1 MMARRQAR
9 THARPSRTEPFHR
22 CRAGIVRLLILLM
35 VAWLLSGCRGTCG
48 VSKPASEPVA
58 GQAETPVP
66 AAPEQAAAPAVEPP
80 AAPDVEPAAEP
91 AKGIADLGPGEQVR
105 LFDGQSLGQWKVTD
119 FGGQGDV
126 YVKDGAIYL
135 EMGSYAT
142 GITWT
147 GPIIRMNYEITLEAM
162 RVEGND
168 FFCALTFP
176 VADKPCTMVLGGWGG
191 TLCGLSN
198 IDYYDA
204 SENPT
209 TTFYSFKKQTW
220 YHVRLRVVPNRI
232 TAWLDGEQLVD
243 IDTTDRKIDIRAEM
257 DLCQPLGIATWVTTG
272 AVRNIFLTKLPDPV
286 F

>member
-1 MMARRQAR
+1 MMVLSQANVAGRRF
-9 THARPSRTEPFHR
+9 RTESFHPFHR
-22 CRAGIVRLLILLM
+22 SAKLTAAMWVLA
-35 VAWLLSGCRGTCG
+35 VLLSGCRCPTC
-48 VSKPASEPVA
+48 PAPGARAEEAEVTGQTAPDEVVPPVV
-58 GQAETPVP
+58 QRAE
-66 AAPEQAAAPAVEPP
+66 EPP
-80 AAPDVEPAAEP
+80 
-91 AKGIADLGPGEQVR
+91 KGILDLGPGEQAR
-105 LFDGQSLGQWKVTD
+105 LFDGSGLGQWKVTN

-126 YVKDGAIYL
+126 YVKDEAIFL

-147 GPIIRMNYEITLEAM
+147 GPVIRMNYEITLEAM

-176 VADKPCTMVLGGWGG
+176 VADKPCTLVLGGWGG
-191 TLCGLSN
+191 TLCGLST

-232 TAWLDGEQLVD
+232 TAWLDGEVLVD
-243 IDTTDRKIDIRAEM
+243 LDTTNRRIDIRAEM

-272 AVRNIFLTKLPDPV
+272 AVRNIHLTKLPDPIL
-286 F
+286 